1 MEKRERGVQKETET
15 AFSLK
20 YFFLPKNNHWSKRI
34 LLVFSFILF
43 DYLSTLTFCNMPCEE
58 ANPYARSFMEFFGI
72 PFGLTLFV
80 LIANLPI
87 YVTLSLDSYLV
98 RLPPKMAIIAEVFVD
113 LAFAWFVAGLHFSGG
128 TSWFWYAP
136 DLIRQSIGTFLY
148 LTLAFTVVKP
158 HKLLAVTNQSIA

>member
-1 MEKRERGVQKETET
+1 M
-15 AFSLK
+15 
-20 YFFLPKNNHWSKRI
+20 
-34 LLVFSFILF
+34 
-43 DYLSTLTFCNMPCEE
+43 
-58 ANPYARSFMEFFGI
+58 
-72 PFGLTLFV
+72 
-80 LIANLPI
+80 IANLPI

-136 DLIRQSIGTFLY
+136 DLMRQSIGTFLY